1 MAPAIDPANATCGSV
16 ISGKGVTTRFETL
29 YAAKRRELTAAI
41 PTKGL
46 AIPVER
52 TVSRLLSYKGP
63 ILTLIQ
69 REYPLVAHCLYQDV
83 HRPFLRDISQV

>member
-1 MAPAIDPANATCGSV
+1 MAPAIDPAKATCGRV
-16 ISGKGVTTRFETL
+16 ISGKGVTMRFETL

-46 AIPVER
+46 AIPVEEIV
-52 TVSRLLSYKGP
+52 TPLPATGLP

-69 REYPLVAHCLYQDV
+69 SEHPFIPHCL
-83 HRPFLRDISQV
+83 